1 MERRT
6 LLQGLGAVPLLSLSG
21 RLFAAPNA
29 PARLLVVFLRGG
41 YDAATLLVPVTSQ
54 FYYQARPNIAVPR
67 PSSHL
72 QAALAL
78 NADWG
83 LHPALRD
90 TVYPL
95 FQNQQAA
102 FIPFAGTEDT
112 SRSHFETQD
121 SIELGQSPGGSR
133 NLQSGFLNRLVS
145 VLTGVEPMAFTEQ
158 VPLVLRGNV
167 QVPNMALKALDRPGL
182 NARQSRVITDMYAG
196 TRLAERVRE
205 GFETRDDMRRE
216 LADDMDKANR
226 QAINTRGFALE
237 APRIA
242 RLMRDKFSLG
252 FVDVGGWDTHVNQ
265 GGVVGT
271 LATRLEE
278 LGRGL
283 AAFAEAMGPA
293 WPGTVVVVISE
304 FGRTFRE
311 NGNRGTD
318 HGHGTVY
325 WVLGGAI
332 HGGRVVGEQMRLEQ
346 ETLFQNRDYP
356 VLNEY
361 RAVFGGLFT
370 RMYGLSA
377 KQLNQVFAGVHPRDT
392 GLV

>member
-6 LLQGLGAVPLLSLSG
+6 LLQGLATVPLLSLAG

-41 YDAATLLVPVTSQ
+41 YDAATLLVPSTSQ

-67 PSSHL
+67 PGSDP

-78 NADWG
+78 DADWG

-102 FIPFAGTEDT
+102 FMPFAGTEDS

-121 SIELGQSPGGSR
+121 SIELGQSLSGSR

-158 VPLVLRGNV
+158 LPLVLRGTA
-167 QVPNMALKALDRPGL
+167 QVPNMALKALGKPGL
-182 NARQSRVITDMYAG
+182 DARQSRVITDMYAG
-196 TRLAERVRE
+196 TRLAGRVRE
-205 GFETRDDMRRE
+205 GFETRDDIRRE

-226 QAINTRGFALE
+226 QAISTRGFALE

-242 RLMRDKFSLG
+242 RLMHDKFSLG

-265 GGVVGT
+265 GGAVGP
-271 LATRLEE
+271 LAARLAE

-332 HGGRVVGEQMRLEQ
+332 HGGRVVGEQIRLEQ
-346 ETLFQNRDYP
+346 GTLFQNRDYP

-361 RAVFGGLFT
+361 RAVFGGLFA
-370 RMYGLSA
+370 RMYGLSV
-377 KQLNQVFAGVHPRDT
+377 KQLNQVFAGVHPKET